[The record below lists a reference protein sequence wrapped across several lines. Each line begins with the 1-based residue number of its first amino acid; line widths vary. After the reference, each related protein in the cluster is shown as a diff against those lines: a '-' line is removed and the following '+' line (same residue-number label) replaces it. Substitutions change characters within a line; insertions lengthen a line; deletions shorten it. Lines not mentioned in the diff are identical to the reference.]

1 MVGALA
7 ADIGAVCSFQ
17 HHLCQGSYKRKGLE
31 KGFDSENG

>member
-17 HHLCQGSYKRKGLE
+17 HHLCQGSYKGKGLE
-31 KGFDSENG
+31 KGFDSENS